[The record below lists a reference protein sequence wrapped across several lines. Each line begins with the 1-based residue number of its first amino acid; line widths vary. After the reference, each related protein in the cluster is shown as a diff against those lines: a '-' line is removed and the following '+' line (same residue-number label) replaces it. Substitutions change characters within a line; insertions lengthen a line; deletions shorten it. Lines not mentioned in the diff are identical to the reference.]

1 MHGGMGMTDAFELGF
16 FMKRVRVLQA
26 LFGDAAFH
34 GDRLARLN
42 GY

>member
-1 MHGGMGMTDAFELGF
+1 MGMTDAVDQGL
-16 FMKRVRVLQA
+16 FMKRVRVLQER
-26 LFGDAAFH
+26 FGDAAFH